1 MKLIEAKEDISYL
14 FMGAGSGELER
25 ELAAKGLLKST
36 AFKVIRN
43 QEEMPVLI
51 YLNEE
56 LESINRKKAALIE
69 IEEVF

>member
-14 FMGAGSGELER
+14 FMGACSEELER
-25 ELAAKGLLKST
+25 ELVAKGLLKST
-36 AFKVIRN
+36 EFKVIRN
-43 QEEMPVLI
+43 QDKMPVLI

-69 IEEVF
+69 VEEAF